1 MALAKLLFRI
11 LTSFGAAFLSFYPSL
26 LLARIG
32 FSGLAIAWF
41 FPGQIIASV
50 TVRLLPR
57 SWVFGDPASDS
68 YWPQASYA
76 SLTFICAVLFW
87 GIAILTFWELFRA
100 RLHRPEKHA

>member
-1 MALAKLLFRI
+1 MVLAKLIFRI
-11 LTSFGAAFLSFYPSL
+11 LISFGAAFLLFYPSL
-26 LLARIG
+26 LLSRIG
-32 FSGLAIAWF
+32 FSGLAIVWF

-57 SWVFGDPASDS
+57 SWIFGDPTSDS

-87 GIAILTFWELFRA
+87 GIVIFIFLELLRVYL
-100 RLHRPEKHA
+100 RRSG